1 MLAGIAL
8 IVAGAWLVGQAL
20 VGNLAAR
27 LLDFARNPPAVTGA
41 TSSSDGGGVTGRGGG
56 GGTVK

>member
-27 LLDFARNPPAVTGA
+27 LLDFARNPPAGDAGTNGT
-41 TSSSDGGGVTGRGGG
+41 TSSSGGGGGG
-56 GGTVK
+56 GGTTVQ